1 MPSGDG
7 QARHSRVS
15 APVATSV
22 LIVTRSS
29 RQPVPIHHTTPPAR
43 RIMSLLCSGGG
54 WMSAGCGPGA
64 AAGPATVDREG
75 AATSTTSAPS
85 TVISGTAI
93 RTAPQL
99 MPRYAFRTSSLVAS
113 ASALSDSVTLP
124 VSST

>member
-1 MPSGDG
+1 MT
-7 QARHSRVS
+7 
-15 APVATSV
+15 TSV

-29 RQPVPIHHTTPPAR
+29 THPLATHHNTPPAR

-64 AAGPATVDREG
+64 AAGPATVDRDG

-93 RTAPQL
+93 RTAAQL

-113 ASALSDSVTLP
+113 ASARSDSVTLP